1 MLEKMNE
8 NYLKTVEQFVLIYYE
23 KNTPP
28 ENVYHNIEHV
38 KSVVSLVEEI
48 GNFSELSEEE
58 IEILKIAAWFHDI
71 GHLEVWEGHE
81 EKSAE
86 FATEYLASED
96 YPIEKIN
103 KITGCILATK
113 VPHKPKNHLEEII
126 CDADIAHVGSDS
138 FFEQSDLLK
147 LELEKRKKKIISDL
161 DWLKKNIVFVEN
173 NNFYTSYA
181 QTKFKAN
188 RNKNIL
194 VLQEKLKKLNA
205 ETF

>member
-1 MLEKMNE
+1 MNK
-8 NYLKTVEQFVLIYYE
+8 NYLHKVEQFVLGYYK
-23 KNTPP
+23 KNTPV

-38 KSVVSLVEEI
+38 KNVVSLIEDI
-48 GNFSELSEEE
+48 GEFSEITEDE
-58 IEILKIAAWFHDI
+58 IEMLKIAAWFHDI

-81 EKSAE
+81 DRSAE
-86 FATEYLASED
+86 FARGYLTSEN
-96 YPIEKIN
+96 YPIEKID

-113 VPHKPKNHLEEII
+113 VPHMPKNYLEEII

-161 DWLKKNIVFVEN
+161 DWLKKNITFVEN